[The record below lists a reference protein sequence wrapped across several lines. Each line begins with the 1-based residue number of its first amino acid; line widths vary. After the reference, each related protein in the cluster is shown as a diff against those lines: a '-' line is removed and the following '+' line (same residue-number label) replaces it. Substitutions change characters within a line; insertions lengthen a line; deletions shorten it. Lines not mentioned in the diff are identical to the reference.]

1 MLTLILLLIP
11 LIASILVL
19 FLKGESV
26 KWFSFFATI
35 IQLIFTFYV
44 YSVFQNKEAA
54 KSLLAINIEWI
65 SSPKINFNIAL
76 DGMSLLMVFLSNLL
90 MPLIVLAGFNRTQ
103 ERSHIFYSLVLLM
116 HFALIGVFVSF
127 DGFLYYIF
135 WELALIPIYFISL
148 NWGGVNRS
156 TVTLKFFIYTLAGS
170 LLMLFGFLFLYWN
183 TNLHSLSWFDLTVNH
198 ICSCKQG
205 FLFWMFFIAY
215 AIKIPLIPFHT
226 WQPDTYSTAPTQGT
240 MLLSGIMLK
249 MGLYSLFVGYCQ
261 SFQTV

>member
-54 KSLLAINIEWI
+54 KSVLAINIEWI

-90 MPLIVLAGFNRTQ
+90 MPLIVLAGF
-103 ERSHIFYSLVLLM
+103 L
-116 HFALIGVFVSF
+116 
-127 DGFLYYIF
+127 
-135 WELALIPIYFISL
+135 
-148 NWGGVNRS
+148 
-156 TVTLKFFIYTLAGS
+156 
-170 LLMLFGFLFLYWN
+170 
-183 TNLHSLSWFDLTVNH
+183 
-198 ICSCKQG
+198 
-205 FLFWMFFIAY
+205 
-215 AIKIPLIPFHT
+215 
-226 WQPDTYSTAPTQGT
+226 
-240 MLLSGIMLK
+240 
-249 MGLYSLFVGYCQ
+249 
-261 SFQTV
+261 